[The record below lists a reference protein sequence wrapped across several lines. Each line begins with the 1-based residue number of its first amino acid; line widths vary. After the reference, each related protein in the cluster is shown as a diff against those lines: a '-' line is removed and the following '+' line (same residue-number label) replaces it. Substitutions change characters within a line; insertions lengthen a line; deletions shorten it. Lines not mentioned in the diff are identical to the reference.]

1 MAWDYYINCMTC
13 NFEPLLLISHEYC
26 FMFSPSGVFLGRR
39 GRIARDV
46 FVVFPACM
54 RRRSGLIA
62 RVSGIEAASPAS
74 RPTSVWESATQP
86 FWASVA
92 SHTSFIREQI
102 QTISS
107 AVLPS
112 NWLSA
117 IFHTFTFHIVVNL
130 CLLWEGKCLTTRPYS
145 IIIPLFMSS
154 CRPQFVQPLFFSSIR
169 NQEISREK
177 REQDWKCHSVTW

>member
-1 MAWDYYINCMTC
+1 MIAREYYLKSMTC
-13 NFEPLLLISHEYC
+13 NFEQLVLISHEYC

-92 SHTSFIREQI
+92 SHTSFFREQI
-102 QTISS
+102 QTFNS

-112 NWLSA
+112 NWFVLLFITV
-117 IFHTFTFHIVVNL
+117 IFCTILCSFRGKNVLLLVNTA
-130 CLLWEGKCLTTRPYS
+130 E
-145 IIIPLFMSS
+145 
-154 CRPQFVQPLFFSSIR
+154 
-169 NQEISREK
+169 
-177 REQDWKCHSVTW
+177 